1 MEFACWQQVIRMMD
15 KLQVEPIDPASTSA
29 HDFSAE
35 QRELQAGLQKLW
47 GKLQEFYLEK
57 ARVVFYTA
65 DTAGRHILR
74 GYCPRFVLI
83 EEASHISETTCLVPV
98 ILVIAIK
105 DIRVGTS
112 RILSSMFDMK
122 TTDFMPAGMPS
133 PETFSLGSFIDKRS
147 MIRLC
152 LTKALH

>member
-29 HDFSAE
+29 HNFSAE

-65 DTAGRHILR
+65 GHRGATYTSWVLPSLR
-74 GYCPRFVLI
+74 
-83 EEASHISETTCLVPV
+83 
-98 ILVIAIK
+98 
-105 DIRVGTS
+105 
-112 RILSSMFDMK
+112 FD
-122 TTDFMPAGMPS
+122 
-133 PETFSLGSFIDKRS
+133 
-147 MIRLC
+147 
-152 LTKALH
+152 